1 MLTTALLHFAQDRR
15 QHRKRGWRRVGP
27 RTQVAAARRQPS
39 LPGSNNGDG
48 AAARWT
54 GRLVASDPAAVPAPV
69 DHEGS
74 STLVQHIKVPVHLV
88 SSVPSSS
95 SLQWLDSSYT
105 AAIPSL
111 LTTSASSMEDLRHVF
126 HGLLVQ
132 LVLRQWRMQSMCL
145 MVCLC
150 STDQLT
156 MLDLANRDSYL
167 TEKKTHSGYLP
178 CLR

>member
-1 MLTTALLHFAQDRR
+1 ME
-15 QHRKRGWRRVGP
+15 
-27 RTQVAAARRQPS
+27 ARRPAHAGGGGKAPALAPS
-39 LPGSNNGDG
+39 QQQRRRRCGAVDREAGSKRPGRG
-48 AAARWT
+48 ASGGWDSDHVR
-54 GRLVASDPAAVPAPV
+54 RLHRHAPV

-167 TEKKTHSGYLP
+167 TEKRHIQAT
-178 CLR
+178 CLV